1 MRPDHGRARRK
12 HVDHWTGLRPDNPRH
27 STHRADEL
35 DYPFGTERCRYG
47 AASGGTRRIHTLAR
61 CAASRGGGRNSR

>member
-1 MRPDHGRARRK
+1 MEARPDHGRARRK

-35 DYPFGTERCRYG
+35 D
-47 AASGGTRRIHTLAR
+47 
-61 CAASRGGGRNSR
+61 